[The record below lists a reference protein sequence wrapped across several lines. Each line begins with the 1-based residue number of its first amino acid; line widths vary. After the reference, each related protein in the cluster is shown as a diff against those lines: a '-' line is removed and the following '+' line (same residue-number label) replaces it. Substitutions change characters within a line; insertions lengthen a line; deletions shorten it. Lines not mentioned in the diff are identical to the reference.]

1 MKVGDYVKIVKKPEY
16 WEGGGEEEADLNAYV
31 GHIGVV
37 IETDF
42 HKSWYPS
49 RGMVMVRFPDTIDK
63 SKPDGAW
70 GFGQRNFEFEVL
82 EIVSSPEHPLPRICV
97 ES

>member
-1 MKVGDYVKIVKKPEY
+1 MKVGDYIKVVKKPEY
-16 WEGGGEEEADLNAYV
+16 WEGGGEDEADLNAYL

-49 RGMVMVRFPDTIDK
+49 RGMVLVRFPDTKD
-63 SKPDGAW
+63 DF
-70 GFGQRNFEFEVL
+70 GFGQRNMEYEVV
-82 EIVSSPEHPLPRICV
+82 EIVSSPEFPLPRICV